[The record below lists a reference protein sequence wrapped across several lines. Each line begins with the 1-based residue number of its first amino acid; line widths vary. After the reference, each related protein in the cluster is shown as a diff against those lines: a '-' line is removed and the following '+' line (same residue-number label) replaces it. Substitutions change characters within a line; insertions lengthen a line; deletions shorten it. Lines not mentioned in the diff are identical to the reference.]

1 MVQIKIND
9 MVEIK
14 DFCEGGKTKAYKV
27 IATRNKEYG
36 VPGSTITVR
45 QLKLK
50 TETGYDKWV
59 DEKRPDVKL
68 VKRAL

>member
-14 DFCEGGKTKAYKV
+14 DFCEGGKTKVYKV

-59 DEKRPDVKL
+59 DEKRPDVKPI
-68 VKRAL
+68 KRAL

>member
-14 DFCEGGKTKAYKV
+14 DFCEGGKTKVYKV

>member
-14 DFCEGGKTKAYKV
+14 DFCEGGKTKVYKV

-36 VPGSTITVR
+36 VPGSTVKVR

>member
-14 DFCEGGKTKAYKV
+14 DFCEGGKTKVYKV

-59 DEKRPDVKL
+59 DERRPDVKL

>member
-14 DFCEGGKTKAYKV
+14 DFCEGGKTKVYKV

-50 TETGYDKWV
+50 TETGYDKWI
-59 DEKRPDVKL
+59 DERRPDVKL

>member
-14 DFCEGGKTKAYKV
+14 DFCEGGKTKVYKV

-50 TETGYDKWV
+50 TETGYDKWI

>member
-14 DFCEGGKTKAYKV
+14 DFCEGGKTKVYKV

-68 VKRAL
+68 VKRAI

>member
-14 DFCEGGKTKAYKV
+14 DFCEGGKTKVYKV

-50 TETGYDKWV
+50 TETGYDKWI
-59 DEKRPDVKL
+59 DERRPDVKL
-68 VKRAL
+68 VKRAI